1 MGDEDAVYADKA
13 YESKERRERLHA
25 RGVKDRI
32 RRRGAKGR
40 EQAIGRHGGGDFCV
54 SGGAMDDVITMEEI
68 GRVYEVTDGLGI
80 DRESLSIELGKE
92 DPGGWTRASGG
103 MTRGEVV
110 AITLPLT
117 TPLDDWL
124 PSLEAGLRELVG
136 DTGFPLSRE

>member
-1 MGDEDAVYADKA
+1 
-13 YESKERRERLHA
+13 
-25 RGVKDRI
+25 
-32 RRRGAKGR
+32 
-40 EQAIGRHGGGDFCV
+40 
-54 SGGAMDDVITMEEI
+54 MDDVITMEEI

-136 DTGFPLSRE
+136 GTRFPPTRE

>member
-1 MGDEDAVYADKA
+1 
-13 YESKERRERLHA
+13 
-25 RGVKDRI
+25 
-32 RRRGAKGR
+32 
-40 EQAIGRHGGGDFCV
+40 
-54 SGGAMDDVITMEEI
+54 MDDVITMEEI

-117 TPLDDWL
+117 TSLDDWL

-136 DTGFPLSRE
+136 DTRFPPTRE